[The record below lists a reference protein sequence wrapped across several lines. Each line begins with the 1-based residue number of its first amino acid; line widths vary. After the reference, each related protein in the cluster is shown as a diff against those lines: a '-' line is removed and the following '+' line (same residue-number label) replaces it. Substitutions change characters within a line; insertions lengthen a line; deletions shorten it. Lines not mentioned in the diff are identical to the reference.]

1 MTDINLDKLDRAI
14 INALQGGFPLT
25 DRPFAEVASWLNI
38 EESELLER
46 IEKMLADKVLSRFGP
61 MYNTDRLGG
70 AVTLAAM
77 SVPPGQFDQV
87 SQVVNSHREV
97 AHNYARNHEFNMWFV
112 IAGDNRK
119 IIDQVIS
126 AIEKETGMPVYD
138 FPKQK
143 EYFIGLRF
151 EA

>member
-87 SQVVNSHREV
+87 SKVVNSHREV